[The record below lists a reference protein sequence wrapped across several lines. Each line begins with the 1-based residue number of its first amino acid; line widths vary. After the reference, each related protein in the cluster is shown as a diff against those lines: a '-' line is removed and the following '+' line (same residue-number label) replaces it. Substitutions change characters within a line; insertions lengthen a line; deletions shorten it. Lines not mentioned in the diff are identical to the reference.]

1 MEFVCTEAPSA
12 GDRFR
17 VLDDKGA
24 EWCLKKIR
32 EAKQEAQ
39 KWTDHYKAQM
49 EKAQK
54 EAESTVAYFEG
65 LLFEYFDTVPHKQTK
80 TQQSYILPGGK
91 LLVKKQQPKFE
102 TDDSVLVPWLK
113 HNAMTD
119 FVKVEERADWEA
131 LKKVIAVTDDGASV
145 VDENG
150 EIIPGVTVTQRPD
163 LFQVD
168 VEG

>member
-1 MEFVCTEAPSA
+1 MDFNTEYQSTD
-12 GDRFR
+12 DRFK

-39 KWTDHYKAQM
+39 KWAEHYKAQM

-65 LLFEYFDTVPHKQTK
+65 LLFEYFSTVPHKQTK
-80 TQQSYILPGGK
+80 TQQSYTLPSGK
-91 LLVKKQQPKFE
+91 LIVKKQQPKFE
-102 TDDSVLVPWLK
+102 TDDAVLVPWLK
-113 HNAMTD
+113 HNAMND
-119 FVKVEERADWEA
+119 FVKVKESADWAA
-131 LKKVIAVTDDGASV
+131 LKKAVTVTDDGASV

-150 EIIPGVTVTQRPD
+150 EIVPGVTVTIRPD

-168 VEG
+168 VD